1 MTSGNPISFPV
12 ELVLYGD
19 VVSPWCWLAEKRIAA
34 SAKVLDGFF
43 APIRHVPF
51 PLRPEPRAPSPVE
64 RRSCA
69 REVRKA
75 AKQPDG
81 SALTADLWTTGDAPA
96 WSLPAL
102 VALAAARLQGPEWE
116 RALREKLREAA
127 LVAGLNVSRHD
138 VLIEVAERI
147 GLQMSRFV
155 AALHAPA
162 TERAVLEE
170 YQEALANGV
179 EKVPSLVIGDEWLVC
194 GAREGRE
201 YLDIL
206 RKYLETRFGL
216 GGDPVVH

>member
-1 MTSGNPISFPV
+1 MNLERPISFPI

-34 SAKVLDGFF
+34 SAKLLDGSF
-43 APIRHVPF
+43 APIRHVPY
-51 PLRPEPRAPSPVE
+51 PLRPEPRAPSPAE
-64 RRSCA
+64 RRASA

-81 SALTADLWTTGDAPA
+81 ASLCPDLWTTGDAPA

-102 VALAAARLQGPEWE
+102 VALAAARLQGTEWE
-116 RALREKLREAA
+116 QALREKLREAA

-138 VLIEVAERI
+138 VLIEVAERT

-162 TERAVLEE
+162 TERAVREE
-170 YQEALANGV
+170 YQQALANGV
-179 EKVPSLVIGDEWLVC
+179 EHVPSLVIGDEWLVC
-194 GAREGRE
+194 GAREARE

-206 RKYLETRFGL
+206 RRYLETCSGL